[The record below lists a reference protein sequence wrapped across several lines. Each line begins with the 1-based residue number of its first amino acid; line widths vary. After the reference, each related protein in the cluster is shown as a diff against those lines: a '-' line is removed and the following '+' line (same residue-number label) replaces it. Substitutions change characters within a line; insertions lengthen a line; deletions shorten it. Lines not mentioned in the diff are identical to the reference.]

1 MSVSMYRA
9 SIPVLTRSLNNLS
22 AILEKASAHAAA
34 GNIDPAGLVNARLAP
49 DMLTLAGQIQRA
61 SDSAKGAAARLAGIE
76 NPSFADDETT
86 FADLQ
91 ERIVKT
97 RRFLESVSAE
107 QIDGS
112 ATRTIEINLGA
123 KMTFRGDDYLLN
135 FALPNFY
142 FHVTTAYD
150 ILRHNGVPVG
160 KMDYLGQFE

>member
-112 ATRTIEINLGA
+112 ATRTIELNLGT
-123 KMTFRGDDYLLN
+123 KVIFRGDDYLLN

-150 ILRHNGVPVG
+150 ILRHSGVPVG
-160 KMDYLGQFE
+160 KMDYLGTFE

>member
-91 ERIVKT
+91 ERIAKT
-97 RRFLESVSAE
+97 RRFLEGVSAE

-150 ILRHNGVPVG
+150 ILRHSGVPVG

>member
-1 MSVSMYRA
+1 MSISMYRA
-9 SIPVLTRSLNNLS
+9 SIPVLVRSLNNLS
-22 AILEKASAHAAA
+22 AILEKGSAHAAA
-34 GNIDPAGLVNARLAP
+34 GNIDPAELVGARLAP

-97 RRFLESVSAE
+97 RRFLEGVSAE

-112 ATRTIEINLGA
+112 AARSIELNLGT
-123 KMTFRGDDYLLN
+123 KVTFRGDDYLLN

-150 ILRHNGVPVG
+150 ILRHSGVPVG
-160 KMDYLGQFE
+160 KMDYLGKVD

>member
-1 MSVSMYRA
+1 MSLSMYRA
-9 SIPVLTRSLNNLS
+9 SIPVLTRALNNLS

-34 GNIDPAGLVNARLAP
+34 GNIDPAELVGARLAP
-49 DMLTLAGQIQRA
+49 DMYTLAGQIQRA

-112 ATRTIEINLGA
+112 ATRTIELNLGT
-123 KMTFRGDDYLLN
+123 KVTFRGDDYLLN

-150 ILRHNGVPVG
+150 ILRHSGVPVG
-160 KMDYLGQFE
+160 KMDYLGKFE